1 MTTHGKRAV
10 LLARQSLKKSPDSVS
25 IAEQIESM
33 KRYCADKGYVI
44 VGIIQSENVR
54 GTRERDQRA
63 DLTEIEALA
72 DDGQFD
78 VLVVFKMDRLARYLR
93 VQENVIYELE
103 RHQVSLESA
112 TEPIVNSVMGR
123 QVLGMMA
130 EQFSRDLSQRLTG
143 VVAAHVRM
151 GKHMGK
157 APLGYYRGDDDH
169 LHINPDTSPAAR
181 DLFRWRMDGMGS
193 PAIKT
198 RLLDTYGRTLSEFS
212 ILRILGNP
220 VYIGAVTG
228 PNDLIV
234 HNAHEPLIDRATWD
248 AVQRSL
254 AHRRAVKAKR
264 ESSYLEGLIT
274 CGCGRPMY
282 LVRNTTNW
290 QGKCFVNW
298 KFRCRST
305 LGHGAHPCEQAVH
318 SKSKRKV
325 EAAVL
330 AQLQDRMSFIAGQN
344 VAALVAAAEANRSR
358 RFPGWQ
364 RRQADLTAKLTKA
377 RQRQEAINEA
387 RLDGRMTRDEANRRY
402 RALALEIAQA
412 EAELAAGPPPV
423 DPAQIDVLRFVAT
436 QLLGAGISELAA
448 TAPQELHVFLKQVG
462 ARVVLRDGVPVLE
475 GV

>member
-1 MTTHGKRAV
+1 VKRAV

-25 IAEQIESM
+25 IAEQIDSM
-33 KRYCADKGYVI
+33 KRYCAERGYSI
-44 VGIIQSENVR
+44 GGIIQSENIR
-54 GTRERDQRA
+54 GTRERDKRA

-78 VLVVFKMDRLARYLR
+78 VLIVYKMDRLARYLR

-103 RHQVSLESA
+103 RHDVTLESA

-157 APLGYYRGDDDH
+157 APLGYCRGDDDH
-169 LHINPDTSPAAR
+169 LHINPDTEQAAR

-193 PAIKT
+193 PAIKAL
-198 RLLDTYGRTLSEFS
+198 LLDKYGRTLSEFS

-220 VYIGAVTG
+220 AYIGAVTG

-264 ESSYLEGLIT
+264 ESSYLEGIIF

-305 LGHGAHPCEQAVH
+305 LGNGAHPCEQPVH

-325 EAAVL
+325 ESAIL
-330 AQLQDRMSFIAGQN
+330 EQLQTRIAIVAGQD
-344 VAALVAAAEANRSR
+344 VDTLIAAAERQRSR
-358 RFPGWQ
+358 LFPGWQ
-364 RRQADLTAKLTKA
+364 RRQAGLNAIIRRN
-377 RQRQEAINEA
+377 RQKQEAINEA
-387 RLDGRMTRDEANRRY
+387 RLDNRMSRDEANRRY
-402 RALALEIAQA
+402 RALDAEIVQA
-412 EAELAAGPPPV
+412 EQDLAAGPTPV
-423 DPAQIDVLRFVAT
+423 DPEHIQRLSFGAKQLQSADVGRVAAFT
-436 QLLGAGISELAA
+436 PE
-448 TAPQELHVFLKQVG
+448 ELHLFLKRIG

-475 GV
+475 GL

>member
-1 MTTHGKRAV
+1 MKRAV

-25 IAEQIESM
+25 IAEQIDSM
-33 KRYCADKGYVI
+33 KRYCAEKGYSI
-44 VGIIQSENVR
+44 GGIIQSENIR
-54 GTRERDQRA
+54 GTRERDKRA

-78 VLVVFKMDRLARYLR
+78 VLIVYKMDRLARYLR

-103 RHQVSLESA
+103 RHDVTLESA

-157 APLGYYRGDDDH
+157 APLGYCRGDDDH
-169 LHINPDTSPAAR
+169 LHINPDTEQAAR
-181 DLFRWRMDGMGS
+181 DIFRWRMGGMGS

-198 RLLDTYGRTLSEFS
+198 QLQNKYVLKMSEFS

-220 VYIGAVTG
+220 AYIGAVTG

-234 HNAHEPLIDRATWD
+234 YNAHEPLIDRATWD

-264 ESSYLEGLIT
+264 ESSYLEGIIF

-305 LGHGAHPCEQAVH
+305 LGHGARPCEQPVH

-325 EAAVL
+325 EAAIL
-330 AQLQDRMSFIAGQN
+330 AQLRERIAIVAGQD
-344 VAALVAAAEANRSR
+344 VETLIAAAERQRSR
-358 RFPGWQ
+358 RYPGWQ
-364 RRQADLTAKLTKA
+364 RKQTDLNSKIRRNRQKQD
-377 RQRQEAINEA
+377 AINEA
-387 RLDGRMTRDEANRRY
+387 RLDNRMSRDDANRRY
-402 RALALEIAQA
+402 RALDAEIIAA
-412 EAELAAGPPPV
+412 EQELAAGPKPV
-423 DPAQIDVLRFVAT
+423 DPEHMQRLSSGAKQLQSADVGRVAAFT
-436 QLLGAGISELAA
+436 
-448 TAPQELHVFLKQVG
+448 PQELHLFLKRIG
-462 ARVVLRDGVPVLE
+462 ARVVLRDGAPILE
-475 GV
+475 GL

>member
-1 MTTHGKRAV
+1 MKRAV

-25 IAEQIESM
+25 IAEQIDSM
-33 KRYCADKGYVI
+33 KRYCAEKGYSI
-44 VGIIQSENVR
+44 GGIIQSENIR
-54 GTRERDQRA
+54 GTRERDKRA

-78 VLVVFKMDRLARYLR
+78 VLIVYKMDRLARYLR

-103 RHQVSLESA
+103 RHDVTLESA

-157 APLGYYRGDDDH
+157 APLGYCRGDDDH
-169 LHINPDTSPAAR
+169 LHINPDTEQAAR

-220 VYIGAVTG
+220 AYIGAVTG

-254 AHRRAVKAKR
+254 AHRRAVKTKR
-264 ESSYLEGLIT
+264 ESSYLEGLIF

-282 LVRNTTNW
+282 LVRNTTKW

-305 LGHGAHPCEQAVH
+305 LGNGARPCEQPVH

-325 EAAVL
+325 EAAIL
-330 AQLQDRMSFIAGQN
+330 EQLQTRIAIVAGQD
-344 VAALVAAAEANRSR
+344 VETLIAAAERQRSR
-358 RFPGWQ
+358 LFPGWQ
-364 RRQADLTAKLTKA
+364 RKQAELNSKIRRNRQK
-377 RQRQEAINEA
+377 QEAINEA
-387 RLDGRMTRDEANRRY
+387 RLDNRMTREEANRRY
-402 RALALEIAQA
+402 RALDAEIIAA
-412 EAELAAGPPPV
+412 EQELAAGPTPV
-423 DPAQIDVLRFVAT
+423 DPEQIQRLSFGAKQLQSADVGRVAAFT
-436 QLLGAGISELAA
+436 PE
-448 TAPQELHVFLKQVG
+448 ELHLFLKRIG
-462 ARVVLRDGVPVLE
+462 ARVVLRDGAPILE
-475 GV
+475 GL

>member
-1 MTTHGKRAV
+1 VKRAV

-25 IAEQIESM
+25 IAEQIDSM
-33 KRYCADKGYVI
+33 QRYCAEKGYTV
-44 VGIIQSENVR
+44 VGIIQSENIR
-54 GTRERDQRA
+54 GTRERDKRA

-78 VLVVFKMDRLARYLR
+78 VLVVYKMDRLARYLR

-103 RHQVSLESA
+103 RHDVTLESA

-157 APLGYYRGDDDH
+157 APLGYCRGEDDH
-169 LHINPDTSPAAR
+169 LHINPDTEQAAR

-198 RLLDTYGRTLSEFS
+198 RLLDTHGRTLSEFS

-220 VYIGAVTG
+220 AYIGAVTG
-228 PNDLIV
+228 PNELIV
-234 HNAHEPLIDRATWD
+234 YNAHEPLIDRATWD

-264 ESSYLEGLIT
+264 ESSYLEGMIF

-305 LGHGAHPCEQAVH
+305 LGNGAHPCEQPVH

-325 EAAVL
+325 EAAIL
-330 AQLQDRMSFIAGQN
+330 EQLQTRIAIVAGQDMET
-344 VAALVAAAEANRSR
+344 LLAAAERQRSR
-358 RFPGWQ
+358 LFPGWQ
-364 RRQADLTAKLTKA
+364 RKQTELNSKIIRNRQK
-377 RQRQEAINEA
+377 QEAINEA
-387 RLDGRMTRDEANRRY
+387 RLDNRMSREDANRRY
-402 RALALEIAQA
+402 RALDAEIIAA
-412 EAELAAGPPPV
+412 EQELAAGPTPV
-423 DPAQIDVLRFVAT
+423 DPEQIARLSFGAKQLQSADVSRVA
-436 QLLGAGISELAA
+436 AN
-448 TAPQELHVFLKQVG
+448 APKELHLFLKRIG
-462 ARVVLRDGVPVLE
+462 ARVVLRDGAPILE
-475 GV
+475 GL